1 MKKIINGKLYNT
13 ETAKKLGDWESDQD
27 YRGLYHEE
35 EVLYRNKAGNYF
47 LYGYGGAGSKY
58 SQQIGVNEWSSGESI
73 LPLEEEDA
81 RKWAEAHLDGNEY
94 EMIFGEPGAAEDVQ
108 ATVRIPAAVAQKLT
122 ERMEKEKCN
131 RNDLILAAIREY
143 LK

>member
-1 MKKIINGKLYNT
+1 MYKVINNRRYNT
-13 ETAKKLGDWESDQD
+13 ETAKKLGYWESDQD

-73 LPLEEEDA
+73 LPLEDL
-81 RKWAEAHLDGNEY
+81 RYEASYTKITTSDY
-94 EMIFGEPGAAEDVQ
+94 
-108 ATVRIPAAVAQKLT
+108 AAV
-122 ERMEKEKCN
+122 C
-131 RNDLILAAIREY
+131 LAAADGTSWKKNMLHSSNTEVDQQ
-143 LK
+143 